1 MSILPFST
9 PVAADDTGQLA
20 ERKLR
25 ESPYYFLKNLRCH
38 FREGVLTVRG
48 QVPNAQ
54 LRKFAESIVGRVAG
68 VEEVVNHVDVIDP
81 MHWSSV
87 VQVARSAG

>member
-1 MSILPFST
+1 MSILPFSA
-9 PVAADDTGQLA
+9 PVAVDDIGQLA

-25 ESPYYFLKNLRCH
+25 ESPYYFLKSLRCH
-38 FREGVLTVRG
+38 FREGVLTIRG

-68 VEEVVNHVDVIDP
+68 VEEVVNRVEVIDP
-81 MHWSSV
+81 MQWSI
-87 VQVARSAG
+87 VAPAARNAG

>member
-9 PVAADDTGQLA
+9 PVAVDDISQLA

-25 ESPYYFLKNLRCH
+25 ESPYYFLRGLRCH
-38 FREGVLTVRG
+38 YREGVLTVRG

-54 LRKFAESIVGRVAG
+54 LRKFAESIVGRIEG
-68 VEEVVNHVDVIDP
+68 VEEVVNRVDVIDP
-81 MHWSSV
+81 MHWSNV
-87 VQVARSAG
+87 NPAARNAG